1 MIPWSDWGAS
11 AFERAAREGKPVLLA
26 LVAAWSHGAA
36 EMDRAAFSDPD
47 VQALVAARVV
57 PVRVDADARPD
68 INERYNLGG
77 CPTVVFLTPGGD
89 VLWGATFLE
98 AAALR
103 AAVDQV
109 SRGFAAN
116 RDEIERRAA
125 ADRARAAPPPA
136 AAPLDPRALDRIA
149 GELLDASAAPLEPAA
164 LAFLLQQ
171 ARAGARPAV
180 GDRLRQWTDHLSGDV
195 LWERPE
201 DNAALLVF
209 LVDAAAALEDGRLA
223 ARVAPVAAELRATLD
238 AGRAPYVDTACA
250 VAGALVRAGDAL
262 GDGDL
267 LARAIAALERAVG
280 TAYRPGRGLAH
291 VLADPERTSGLLC
304 DHVRAAGALLAA
316 HAVTFRLPYAMLA
329 DELMQGARRRLWD
342 EAGGGFF
349 DRPADDPDTIGLLAQ
364 RVKPFVLN
372 CDAARVLCA
381 LAALHHAPA
390 YRDAAVLAEGFDA
403 GADLARTL
411 GAQAAVYHE
420 YGPLA
425 AHYGLALADW
435 LGRSW

>member
-1 MIPWSDWGAS
+1 MILWSDWSAS
-11 AFERAAREGKPVLLA
+11 TFARAAREGKPVLLA
-26 LVAAWSHGAA
+26 LVAAWSHGSA

-47 VQALVAARVV
+47 VQALVADRVV

-98 AAALR
+98 PAALR

-125 ADRARAAPPPA
+125 ADRALAVPPPGP
-136 AAPLDPRALDRIA
+136 APLDARALDRIA
-149 GELLDASAAPLEPAA
+149 GELLAPSAEPLEPAA
-164 LAFLLQQ
+164 LAFLLQRF
-171 ARAGARPAV
+171 RAGARPAV
-180 GDRLRQWTDHLSGDV
+180 GDRLRQWVDHLSGDV

-209 LVDAAAALEDGRLA
+209 LVDAAAALDDARLA
-223 ARVAPVAAELRATLD
+223 ARVAPVAAELGATLA
-238 AGRAPYVDTACA
+238 AGRAPYVDMACA
-250 VAGALVRAGDAL
+250 VAGALVRAADAL
-262 GDGDL
+262 GDAGL
-267 LARAIAALERAVG
+267 LATAIGALEEAMG
-280 TAYRPGRGLAH
+280 AAYRPGHGLAH
-291 VLADPERTSGLLC
+291 VLAEPERTTGLLS
-304 DHVRAAGALLAA
+304 DHVRAAFALLAA
-316 HAVTFRLPYAMLA
+316 HAVTGRLPYAMLA

-342 EAGGGFF
+342 EAGGFF
-349 DRPADDPDTIGLLAQ
+349 DRRADDPDAIGLLAL

-372 CDAARVLCA
+372 CDAARVLCG
-381 LAALHHAPA
+381 LAALHRAPA
-390 YRDAAVLAEGFDA
+390 YRDAAVLAEGFDP
-403 GADLARTL
+403 GADAARTL

>member
-1 MIPWSDWGAS
+1 M
-11 AFERAAREGKPVLLA
+11 LLA

-149 GELLDASAAPLEPAA
+149 GELLEASAAPLEPAA

-280 TAYRPGRGLAH
+280 TAYRPGRRPRARARRPG
-291 VLADPERTSGLLC
+291 ADERTPVAITCG
-304 DHVRAAGALLAA
+304 RPRALLAA
-316 HAVTFRLPYAMLA
+316 HAVTVRLPYAMLA

-381 LAALHHAPA
+381 LAALHH
-390 YRDAAVLAEGFDA
+390 DA
-403 GADLARTL
+403 GVSRRGRAGGGLRRRRRPGAHARRA
-411 GAQAAVYHE
+411 G
-420 YGPLA
+420 G
-425 AHYGLALADW
+425 GL
-435 LGRSW
+435 S